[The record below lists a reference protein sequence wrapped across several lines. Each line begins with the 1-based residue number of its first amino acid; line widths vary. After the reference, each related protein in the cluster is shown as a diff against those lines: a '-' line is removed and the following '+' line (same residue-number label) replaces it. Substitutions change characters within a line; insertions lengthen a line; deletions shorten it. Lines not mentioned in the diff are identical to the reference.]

1 MAQLNPVSDMLTIL
15 SDSQELQLICLI
27 VAGLKSY
34 GVYSMPEL
42 AQQPVLQHSLGENVG
57 LCIHSARCPVQAASC
72 CAQQNPQ
79 YCMQSCV
86 SSGISTLSSFVVQG
100 LLYFV
105 PAISGVLNAK
115 PHCMLLRQQFLL
127 HYILFTPV

>member
-1 MAQLNPVSDMLTIL
+1 MEAALYLRRCCQQSFSISAMIACVKTAEHSDLRCAILQHCSAAMAQLNPVSDMLTIL

-57 LCIHSARCPVQAASC
+57 LCIHSARCPV
-72 CAQQNPQ
+72 
-79 YCMQSCV
+79 
-86 SSGISTLSSFVVQG
+86 
-100 LLYFV
+100 
-105 PAISGVLNAK
+105 
-115 PHCMLLRQQFLL
+115 
-127 HYILFTPV
+127 